1 MYIRLHLELN
11 IMYVHGSLILYKSER
26 YIEYSS
32 VYDYIYPDDEM
43 FSNLKLLSK
52 PWMISDPY
60 AIMLGRLRR
69 HV

>member
-11 IMYVHGSLILYKSER
+11 IMYVHGSLILYKSEW

-52 PWMISDPY
+52 P
-60 AIMLGRLRR
+60 
-69 HV
+69 